1 MNELREVTG
10 SVDGVH
16 SIYLDFRNYPQGETV
31 SVQNVLSLWVCDHS
45 V

>member
-16 SIYLDFRNYPQGETV
+16 SIYLDFRNYPQACKCAECTEFV
-31 SVQNVLSLWVCDHS
+31 SVWS
-45 V
+45 